1 MTKPILIFDG
11 ACNFCRRWIL
21 RWQQSTGDRVDYAPF
36 QEVGGRY
43 PQISKEQ
50 FETSVQLMEPDGGH
64 YRGVEAVFRTLAYAP
79 RKRWMVG
86 AYRTIPGVRLI
97 TEWFYRLVASHRVFF
112 SHVTRF
118 LWGNQLQI
126 PTFQFSTWLFL
137 RALGLIYGIAFAS
150 LGVQILGLVGSSGIL
165 PITNYLQA
173 IQNQLGIERLEIEA
187 NHPVKNV

>member
-79 RKRWMVG
+79 RKRWMIGV
-86 AYRTIPGVRLI
+86 YRTVPGVRLM

-112 SHVTRF
+112 SF
-118 LWGNQLQI
+118 
-126 PTFQFSTWLFL
+126 
-137 RALGLIYGIAFAS
+137 
-150 LGVQILGLVGSSGIL
+150 
-165 PITNYLQA
+165 
-173 IQNQLGIERLEIEA
+173 
-187 NHPVKNV
+187 PVKAEPLHHAVPIQEFHLPRHNSSSNSHHNDLNDSRNHRILHSLND